1 LTVYPTK
8 LQFVNKWDKASSM
21 TLLRPFSD
29 EQSRLIINLRQ
40 RYEVWMEAEQ
50 ERASLP
56 YDLRRKTVSGTT
68 YLYEIHDRSGNGKSL
83 GRMDAARE
91 ATFADYH
98 DRKTALKAKIGGMRG
113 RLAETAALYRALRLP
128 LLSSE
133 AGPILR
139 ECDRR
144 QLLGSHL
151 LVVGTNAI
159 AAYMIEA
166 NGAITLPDETED
178 FDLAWVAEAPDTA
191 ERRVWD
197 MLKAVDPTFTINSER
212 DFQARNAKAYE
223 VELLVAP
230 SRAKTLGAKDQPRP
244 VPLPEQEW
252 LLLGRPVDQVIGCR
266 DGSPAR
272 IVAPDPR
279 WFALHKLWMADQ
291 SKRNPLKRPKDLK
304 QGMALLDAVAAAMPH
319 YPLDQSFEA
328 ELPAT
333 LAPHYLAW
341 RASQPVNRGRK
352 W

>member
-1 LTVYPTK
+1 MIQV
-8 LQFVNKWDKASSM
+8 
-21 TLLRPFSD
+21 RPFSD
-29 EQSRLIINLRQ
+29 EQSRLLVNLRQ
-40 RYEVWMEAEQ
+40 RSEVWMAAEQ
-50 ERASLP
+50 ELAVMP
-56 YDLRRKTVSGTT
+56 YDLRRKTVSGST
-68 YLYEIHDRSGNGKSL
+68 YLYEIRDRSGNGKSL
-83 GRMDAARE
+83 GPMDEVRQAQ
-91 ATFADYH
+91 FQKYH
-98 DRKTALKAKIGGMRG
+98 ERKDALQAQIKGLRPT
-113 RLAETAALYRALRLP
+113 LAESAALYRALRLP
-128 LLSSE
+128 MLSSE

-144 QLLGSHL
+144 RLLGSHL

-166 NGAITLPDETED
+166 NGTITVPDETED
-178 FDLAWVAEAPDTA
+178 FDLAWVSETPDEA

-230 SRAKTLGAKDQPRP
+230 SRANTLGAKDQPRP

-279 WFALHKLWMADQ
+279 WFALHKLWMSAQ
-291 SKRNPLKRPKDLK
+291 AKRNPLKRPKDRT
-304 QGMALLDAVAAAMPH
+304 QGLALLDAVATAMPH
-319 YPLDQSFEA
+319 YPLDDPFEA
-328 ELPAT
+328 SLPSELRPC
-333 LAPHYLAW
+333 LAQWQSLRPT
-341 RASQPVNRGRK
+341 SQQPD

>member
-1 LTVYPTK
+1 MIQV
-8 LQFVNKWDKASSM
+8 
-21 TLLRPFSD
+21 RPFSD
-29 EQSRLIINLRQ
+29 EQSRLLVNLRQ
-40 RYEVWMEAEQ
+40 RYEVWMAAEQ
-50 ERASLP
+50 ELAVMP
-56 YDLRRKTVSGTT
+56 YDLRRKTVSGST
-68 YLYEIHDRSGNGKSL
+68 YLYEIRDRSGNGKSL
-83 GRMDAARE
+83 GPMDEVRQAQ
-91 ATFADYH
+91 FQKYH
-98 DRKTALKAKIGGMRG
+98 ERKDALQAQIKGLRPT
-113 RLAETAALYRALRLP
+113 LAESAALYRALRLP
-128 LLSSE
+128 MLSSE

-144 QLLGSHL
+144 RLLGSHL

-166 NGAITLPDETED
+166 NGTITVPDETED
-178 FDLAWVAEAPDTA
+178 FDLAWVSETPDEA

-230 SRAKTLGAKDQPRP
+230 SRANTLGAKDQPRP

-279 WFALHKLWMADQ
+279 WFALHKLWMSVQA
-291 SKRNPLKRPKDLK
+291 KRNPLKRHKDHT
-304 QGMALLDAVAAAMPH
+304 QGLALLDAVATAMPH
-319 YPLDQSFEA
+319 YPLDDAFKASLPA
-328 ELPAT
+328 ELAPCLTQWQSLRPTSGQPA
-333 LAPHYLAW
+333 W
-341 RASQPVNRGRK
+341 
-352 W
+352 